1 MAGRKERTVKDK
13 INIYD
18 LYFGVV
24 LVPMS
29 YSSYENR
36 CRLEPYNLFHL
47 SHVMYSVA
55 LWVVMKPEEKAKR
68 KTDRDK
74 LMWLFGDVWA
84 RAEYEFIVSPW
95 PYEDGDKV
103 GEVGRKV
110 DIFSMYVEP
119 NADILLDMVDRV
131 SVTSARRYL
140 REWRKNRKMMV

>member
-1 MAGRKERTVKDK
+1 MRQSK

-18 LYFGVV
+18 LYFGVMIM
-24 LVPMS
+24 PMS
-29 YSSYENR
+29 YSSEKDR
-36 CRLEPYNLFHL
+36 LRLEMCNLFHL
-47 SHVMYSVA
+47 SKVMYSVA

-84 RAEYEFIVSPW
+84 RTEYEFIVSPW
-95 PYEDGDKV
+95 PYNDGDKV
-103 GEVGRKV
+103 EDIGQKV
-110 DIFSMYVEP
+110 DVFSMYVEP

-140 REWRKNRKMMV
+140 REWRKNRKQNI